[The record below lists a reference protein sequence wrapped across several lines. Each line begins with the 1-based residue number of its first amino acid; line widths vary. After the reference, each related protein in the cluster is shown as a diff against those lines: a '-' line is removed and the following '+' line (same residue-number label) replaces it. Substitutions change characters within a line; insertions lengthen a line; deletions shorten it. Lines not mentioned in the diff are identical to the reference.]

1 MVGLPARGKSLIA
14 GKAMRYLGWVGVKA
28 RIFNVGTYRRNATPQ
43 PNANFF
49 DPHNSEGEKMRRAA
63 AQAAVT
69 DMIKWFKDG
78 QGVVA
83 ILDATNS
90 TKKRRRWIYDECRD
104 ANIETL
110 FVESVCDDEE
120 LIMNNILEVKTTS
133 PDYKGQDPEVAALDF
148 RNRIRNYEKV
158 YESIDD
164 DEKEFTYVK
173 LINVG
178 STVIINQIKNYLSS
192 RLVYYIQNLHIKPRS
207 IWLSRHGESQYNLT
221 GKIGGDS
228 SISERGE
235 AYAKALPGLLRKSGV
250 PANTKLVI
258 WTSTLK
264 RTIQTARHLAAE
276 TRYEKLEWKAL
287 DELDSGVCDGLTYE
301 EIAEQYPEDFAARD
315 EDKYNYRYRGGESY
329 RDVVIRLEP
338 IIMELERSENVII
351 VTHQAVLRCIYAYFL
366 NIPQEKSPWMEVPLH
381 TLIKLTPRAYG
392 TEEQRFKA
400 DIPAVSTW
408 HRCPAMLSAFTARPL
423 VELKPRDKSRIESV
437 LAYGDKVLVGLNNGT
452 LRIYRVNEVEH
463 DAHQDT
469 ENNRHGDRDA
479 SGQPITQNGNGG
491 GHDGSA
497 AVKVKVKQTDLL
509 RELEKFSRYKIE
521 QLALIKEAKL
531 LVSLS
536 GGYVSIH
543 DLQTY
548 ELQEQLTRTKGA
560 TNFAVTSNIVNDP
573 ETGVPS
579 IVSRLAVAVKRK
591 ILLWSWRDMELEDDT
606 ADLTLVSGIK
616 TLTWVSGTRLV
627 AGLGSNFVLVD
638 IETKIVIDL
647 AGPGS
652 IGGLGGQ
659 ETGRLAGVGVA
670 SMSYIGIGGA
680 APRPLAARLSEGQV
694 LLAKDINTQFIDT
707 KGNSLGRRQIPW
719 SNAPADIG
727 YSYPFLLALHES
739 SKGLLEVR
747 NPETLSLLQSISLPS
762 ANTMHIGQPTISLAH
777 AGKGFLVASDRTI
790 WRMEALGYDSQ
801 IDSLVEK
808 GYLDEAIS
816 LASMLEEALLRDKEG
831 RIREIKLEKAQGLF
845 SLQKYRQS
853 LELFTEVSAP
863 PETVIR
869 LYPRII
875 AGDLTSIND
884 EEDEVEENTTESQP
898 KHQDSQTQVDGNHS
912 EEAPPVKALN
922 HTPSMMSFLRTRD
935 EGSGSDSGSI
945 RGKLPAE
952 EPRPEKPLTGKDL
965 KLAVRELQ
973 AYLADVRRRFQRFL
987 NPGGSLKVSDL
998 PTSASNDEYTVSVM
1012 KLLGGTANEE
1022 DDFGEKLREK
1032 AKLVDTTLFR
1042 SHMYATPSLAGS
1054 LFRIANF
1061 CDPEVVME
1069 KLEETGR
1076 HNDLIDFLYGKR
1088 MHRQALELLRK
1099 FGQADSEKETAP
1111 QLHGPQRMIAYLQHL
1126 PPDQIDLILEFAEWP
1141 IREEP
1146 GLGMEIFLT
1155 DTENAETLPRD
1166 TVLEFLQK
1174 IDVKLAVRYLEHVTG
1189 ELNDLTPDLHQRL
1202 VSLYLDRLQQRK
1214 SDEDEFSSEEEYL
1227 ECGEK
1232 FITMLKSS
1240 DQYSPSKILG
1250 RLDHD
1255 DPEFFEPRAIL
1266 FSKMGQHRQALEI
1279 YVFKLEDYDKAEEYC
1294 NHLHRTEDMPTPSG
1308 PAAEYSALAPSDEGP
1323 SIYLTLLSLYLTPP
1337 HDYKPQYGPALDIL
1351 AKHGS
1356 RLPANSALDLI
1367 PESLPVKELEFYFKG
1382 RMRAA
1387 NTILNESRITAN
1399 LLKVENIK
1407 TRAQLLVGEGTDGKS
1422 SRSRHVT
1429 VTEERVCSVCYK
1441 RIGGSV
1447 INVFPDEMMADLSFL
1462 IPRGYDPRNISLGL
1476 VACTVSTSK
1485 ICLHCIVFDNLLSV
1499 VFFFFR
1505 FLFRQLTALRFSSFL
1520 IIFHLLGQED
1530 VDIILQHGDNFSEL
1544 REICDL
1550 GFHVFLR
1557 GICLVPTSAAQML
1570 RSPVT
1575 LSPERTASRSPV
1587 PPRRSFDDEFD
1598 RPGSSGSDASSLIS
1612 NATAISAFQTTPC
1625 NPRTSSPRPAFR
1637 SPPPLNH
1644 GASGLVI
1651 PSTRSPTSFMPHHD
1665 SSSRKPSGRVHPSD
1679 LHKRSRHHSQG
1690 FFEPSLPTASSSD
1703 ATLSASRIAAQAA
1716 MLSQQHST
1724 AQHPPKRTTHA
1735 HGSDDGSVSPP
1746 PPLPAASQ
1754 IQPRPG
1760 SSSGQHFQ
1768 NTGQAV
1774 GQAAATTA
1782 ANYVFPRMPP
1792 PGMEHA
1798 LPEREHKHKGE
1809 KSKMKLFSKP
1819 KHIVIGRDKD
1829 VKDKALPSPN
1839 KMSGLTRIVSAST
1852 TSLVDTFPSNNSSM
1866 YSLSNAS
1873 ASTVVPADRAPPVP
1887 EKDKEKDKAHRHHH
1901 FLSRQ
1906 KLKLKDLKDRDDH
1919 FNLPLSSASSNSRP
1933 SDPNAPQSLYS
1944 FTPASPSATTTTF
1957 GKSVGGLDLLH
1968 GGRALRDKKREE
1980 KALAETEPPEW
1991 LVNSTMGGA
2000 ASGGFA
2006 GPSSLGSTGGVLA
2019 EAALRE
2025 TLQGFGLNN
2034 MSHEDAWD
2042 FLKAKLLV
2050 IFDGEDV
2057 RIAIE
2062 DLNKLVLIHIQRC
2075 VQRRTPTAIVDD
2087 LRELLEAG
2095 FATLNHTL
2103 NGVPDEKL
2111 VPHLVQIWM
2120 LGCGSVMNSREAK
2133 EFWSVALEG
2142 EYPGCELEVRNLVL
2156 IAFRDMVIM
2165 ARYDSLKATFSR
2177 LSLDNIKLGA
2187 SALSVTTKSSSN
2199 SGRPTTAA
2207 SLDAGFGSY
2216 SSQSST
2222 LLNTSNSYSSDSL
2235 GYNRS
2240 RAASNTSSN
2249 PDQLIFQSFSS
2260 PTQRPTIIHRANT
2273 ADTSQVITET
2283 VGRMLQC
2290 VSVLASVQTNDNPQD
2305 KIETL
2310 SKDLKH
2316 NWLGRG
2322 RTGRDRRGFV
2332 GTKIRP
2338 PIVARVD
2345 SDESVKDAI
2354 SALNGLDLQRQE
2366 LSVL

>member
-14 GKAMRYLGWVGVKA
+14 GKAMRYLAWVGIPA
-28 RIFNVGTYRRNATPQ
+28 RLFNVGTYRRNATPQ
-43 PNANFF
+43 PNATFF

-63 AQAAVT
+63 AEAAMQ
-69 DMIKWFKDG
+69 DMVQWFNSGK
-78 QGVVA
+78 GVVA

-90 TKKRRRWIYDECRD
+90 TKTRRRWIYESCRA

-110 FVESVCDDEE
+110 FVESICDDED

-133 PDYKGQDPEVAALDF
+133 PDYKGQDPEIAALDF

-158 YESIDD
+158 YEGIDD
-164 DEKEFTYVK
+164 SEKDYTYVK

-178 STVIINQIKNYLSS
+178 STVIINQIKDYLSS

-207 IWLSRHGESQYNLT
+207 IWLSRHGESEYNLT

-235 AYAKALPGLLRKSGV
+235 AYARALPGLLKKSGV
-250 PANTKLVI
+250 PPNTKIVI

-276 TRYEKLEWKAL
+276 TGYEKLEWKAL
-287 DELDSGVCDGLTYE
+287 DELDSGLCDGLTYE
-301 EIAEQYPEDFAARD
+301 EIAEEYPEDFAARD

-351 VTHQAVLRCIYAYFL
+351 VTHQAVLRCIYSYFL
-366 NIPQEKSPWMEVPLH
+366 NIAQEQSPWMEVPLH

-400 DIPAVSTW
+400 DIPAVSTGATTITP
-408 HRCPAMLSAFTARPL
+408 RCPAMLSAFTARPL

-437 LAYGDKVLVGLNNGT
+437 LAYGDRLLVGLNNGS

-463 DAHQDT
+463 DEQPPT
-469 ENNRHGDRDA
+469 ETNSHDAADA
-479 SGQPITQNGNGG
+479 SGQQTQNGEN
-491 GHDGSA
+491 DTNNTTNTT
-497 AVKVKVKQTDLL
+497 KVKQTDLL
-509 RELEKFSRYKIE
+509 REMEKFSRYKIE

-543 DLQTY
+543 DLQSY
-548 ELQEQLTRTKGA
+548 EFQEQLTRTKGA
-560 TNFAVTSNIVNDP
+560 VAFAVTSNIVNDP

-591 ILLWSWRDMELEDDT
+591 ILLWAWRDMELDDDT
-606 ADLTLVSGIK
+606 AELTLVSGIK
-616 TLTWVSGTRLV
+616 SLTWVSGTRLV

-638 IETKIVIDL
+638 IETKAVTDL
-647 AGPGS
+647 VGPGS

-670 SMSYIGIGGA
+670 SMSYIGIGGS
-680 APRPLAARLSEGQV
+680 APKPLATRLSEGQV
-694 LLAKDINTQFIDT
+694 LLAKDINTQFIDID
-707 KGNSLGRRQIPW
+707 GNSLGRRQIPW

-739 SKGLLEVR
+739 SKGVLEVR
-747 NPETLSLLQSISLPS
+747 NPETQSLLQSISLPA

-790 WRMEALGYDSQ
+790 WRMEALDYDSQ
-801 IDSLVEK
+801 IDSLVEG

-816 LASMLEEALLRDKEG
+816 LAGMLEDALLKDKEG

-845 SLQKYRQS
+845 SLRKY
-853 LELFTEVSAP
+853 LESMDLFTEVSAP

-869 LYPRII
+869 LYPRVI
-875 AGDLTSIND
+875 AGDLTTVNEEQD
-884 EEDEVEENTTESQP
+884 ELEGSTTESKINPQVSQP
-898 KHQDSQTQVDGNHS
+898 QTEGNNVV
-912 EEAPPVKALN
+912 ETAPIKGLS

-935 EGSGSDSGSI
+935 EGSGSDSGSV
-945 RGKLPAE
+945 RGNPVE
-952 EPRPEKPLTGKDL
+952 EVRPEKPLTGKDL
-965 KLAVRELQ
+965 KQAVRELQ

-987 NPGGSLKVSDL
+987 NPDGSLKVD
-998 PTSASNDEYTVSVM
+998 PQTNVADDEYTVSVF
-1012 KLLGGTANEE
+1012 KLLDVTRDGE
-1022 DDFGEKLREK
+1022 DYDFAEKLREK
-1032 AKLVDTTLFR
+1032 ARLVDTTLFR
-1042 SHMYATPSLAGS
+1042 VYMYATPSLAGS

-1076 HNDLIDFLYGKR
+1076 HNDLIDFLYGKK

-1099 FGQADSEKETAP
+1099 FGQADSEEETAP
-1111 QLHGPQRMIAYLQHL
+1111 QLHGPKRMVAYLQHL
-1126 PPDQIDLILEFAEWP
+1126 SPDNIDLILEFSEWP
-1141 IREEP
+1141 VQEDP
-1146 GLGMEIFLT
+1146 TLGMEIFLA
-1155 DTENAETLPRD
+1155 DTENAETLPREK
-1166 TVLEFLQK
+1166 VLEFLQK
-1174 IDVKLAVRYLEHVTG
+1174 IDVKLAVRYLEHVIG

-1202 VSLYLDRLQQRK
+1202 ASLYLDRLQK
-1214 SDEDEFSSEEEYL
+1214 SQNNEDEFTTEEDHL
-1227 ECGEK
+1227 DWQEK
-1232 FITMLKSS
+1232 FITLLKSS

-1250 RLDHD
+1250 RLDRD
-1255 DPEFFEPRAIL
+1255 DPDFFEARAIL

-1279 YVFKLEDYDKAEEYC
+1279 YVFKLEDYVKAEEYC
-1294 NHLHRTEDMPTPSG
+1294 NHLHKTEDTPTPSG
-1308 PAAEYSALAPSDEGP
+1308 PAAEYSALAPFDDEP

-1337 HDYKPQYGPALDIL
+1337 HSYKPQYGPALEIL

-1356 RLPANSALDLI
+1356 RLPANSALELI
-1367 PESLPVKELEFYFKG
+1367 PETLPVNELEFYFKG

-1387 NTILNESRITAN
+1387 NTIFNESRITAN
-1399 LLKVENIK
+1399 LLKVQNIK
-1407 TRAQLLVGEGTDGKS
+1407 TRAQLLVGEGTDGRS

-1429 VTEERVCSVCYK
+1429 VTEERVCSVCHK

-1447 INVFPDEMMADLSFL
+1447 INVFPDL
-1462 IPRGYDPRNISLGL
+1462 L
-1476 VACTVSTSK
+1476 V
-1485 ICLHCIVFDNLLSV
+1485 LL
-1499 VFFFFR
+1499 
-1505 FLFRQLTALRFSSFL
+1505 
-1520 IIFHLLGQED
+1520 HLLGQEHI
-1530 VDIILQHGDNFSEL
+1530 DIILEDRNEL
-1544 REICDL
+1544 SDHRPNVE
-1550 GFHVFLR
+1550 
-1557 GICLVPTSAAQML
+1557 ML
-1570 RSPVT
+1570 RSPVPV
-1575 LSPERTASRSPV
+1575 SPERSASRSPL
-1587 PPRRSFDDEFD
+1587 PPRASFDDDLD
-1598 RPGSSGSDASSLIS
+1598 RPGSSGSDASSVIS
-1612 NATAISAFQTTPC
+1612 NVTAISASQASAY
-1625 NPRTSSPRPAFR
+1625 NQGNVSPRSALRTPPAITNGNGLI
-1637 SPPPLNH
+1637 PP
-1644 GASGLVI
+1644 GR
-1651 PSTRSPTSFMPHHD
+1651 PSTSFMPHHD
-1665 SSSRKPSGRVHPSD
+1665 PSGRRPSGRGLPAD

-1690 FFEPSLPTASSSD
+1690 FFEPSLPTASTSE
-1703 ATLSASRIAAQAA
+1703 ATVSASRIAAQAA
-1716 MLSQQHST
+1716 MLSQHGST
-1724 AQHPPKRTTHA
+1724 IHLPPKRQLY
-1735 HGSDDGSVSPP
+1735 GSDDGSVSPP
-1746 PPLPAASQ
+1746 PVSASQ
-1754 IQPRPG
+1754 VPTRPG
-1760 SSSGQHFQ
+1760 SAAGQPHQ
-1768 NTGQAV
+1768 NTANGV
-1774 GQAAATTA
+1774 GPAAATTA
-1782 ANYVFPRMPP
+1782 ANHVFPRLPP
-1792 PGMEHA
+1792 PGEAH
-1798 LPEREHKHKGE
+1798 PEKEHKQKGE

-1819 KHIVIGRDKD
+1819 KHIGISRDKD
-1829 VKDKALPSPN
+1829 LKDKGLPSPN
-1839 KMSGLTRIVSAST
+1839 KISSLTRIVSAST
-1852 TSLVDTFPSNNSSM
+1852 TNLADTYPSNNSSM

-1873 ASTVVPADRAPPVP
+1873 ASTVVPADKPAVP
-1887 EKDKEKDKAHRHHH
+1887 EKEKEKEKEKDKDKAHRHHH

-1906 KLKLKDLKDRDDH
+1906 KLKLKEMKDRDDH
-1919 FNLPLSSASSNSRP
+1919 NKLPLSSASSNSRP

-1944 FTPASPSATTTTF
+1944 FTPASPSATATSF
-1957 GKSVGGLDLLH
+1957 SKSVGGLDLLH
-1968 GGRALRDKKREE
+1968 GGRALRDKKKEE
-1980 KALAETEPPEW
+1980 KALAEAVAEQPEW
-1991 LVNSTMGGA
+1991 LANSTLAGA
-2000 ASGGFA
+2000 ASAGFA
-2006 GPSSLGSTGGVLA
+2006 GPSSLGSTGGILA

-2025 TLQGFGLNN
+2025 TLQGFGLHN
-2034 MSHEDAWD
+2034 MSPEDAWD

-2062 DLNKLVLIHIQRC
+2062 DLNKLVLIHTQRC

-2120 LGCGSVMNSREAK
+2120 LFKGSGSVMNSREAK
-2133 EFWSVALEG
+2133 EFWSVALDG
-2142 EYPGCELEVRNLVL
+2142 DYPGCELEVRNLVL
-2156 IAFRDMVIM
+2156 IAFRDMIIIK
-2165 ARYDSLKATFSR
+2165 RYDSLKATFSR
-2177 LSLDNIKLGA
+2177 LSLDNIKLGT
-2187 SALSVTTKSSSN
+2187 SAFSVTTKSSSN
-2199 SGRPTTAA
+2199 SGRPATAA
-2207 SLDAGFGSY
+2207 SADGGFGSY

-2222 LLNTSNSYSSDSL
+2222 LLSTAGSDSL

-2260 PTQRPTIIHRANT
+2260 PPQRPTIIHRANT
-2273 ADTSQVITET
+2273 TDTSQVITET

-2290 VSVLASVQTNDNPQD
+2290 VSVLASVQTNDRAQE

-2332 GTKIRP
+2332 GTKTRP
-2338 PIVARVD
+2338 PIVARKSSDD
-2345 SDESVKDAI
+2345 STKARDKDTPI
-2354 SALNGLDLQRQE
+2354 NGGLNLQRQE